1 MPAYRDQVSSRG
13 HPIFAWF
20 YGKMGPG
27 CDERGTAE
35 RRRQLLATA
44 AGRVVEV
51 GAGTGLNLVHY
62 PADAVTEVLA
72 VEPDPHMFRRLALAT
87 SGAPIPVRLQRASA
101 DALPV
106 EDGWADTVVMSL
118 VLCSVPSQPEA
129 LAEARRALRSDGSLL
144 FFEHVRS
151 ESPGLARLQDLG
163 EVPWGWF
170 GAGCHPNRDTVAA
183 IRASGFDIVELER
196 FPEPAGLLAKPHV
209 LGVARPAR

>member
-1 MPAYRDQVSSRG
+1 VGRTG

-20 YGKMGPG
+20 YDKMGPRA
-27 CDERGTAE
+27 DARGTAE

-51 GAGTGLNLVHY
+51 GAGTGLNLAHY
-62 PADAVTEVLA
+62 PAGAVAEVLA
-72 VEPDPHMFRRLALAT
+72 VEPDPNMLRRLALAK
-87 SGAPIPVRLQRASA
+87 SGAPVSVRLERASA

-129 LAEARRALRSDGSLL
+129 LAEARRALKPDGRLL

-151 ESPGLARLQDLG
+151 ESPWLARLQDLG

-170 GAGCHPNRDTVAA
+170 GAGCHPNRDTVAT
-183 IRASGFDIVELER
+183 IRASAFEIVELER
-196 FPEPAGLLAKPHV
+196 FSEPAGLLAKPHV